1 MTITADNGHFSSTD
15 PANGTSAAPKHQGSK
30 AAVRVATTIGK
41 RLLDSLIVTAIV
53 VVLSFVLVHL
63 VPGDPARTILGFHA
77 SPDKVEALRASLG
90 LDQPLQTQFVRYLAD
105 VLSGDFGESVA
116 HPGRS
121 VESLLLPPLA
131 VTLSVIAVT
140 VAISVVIGSLSGLT
154 AALAKSG
161 FLRNVLEI
169 VSTASLA
176 TPPFLLGLIMLVFVA
191 VRWGL
196 APAGGWAGSW
206 PANAQFVWLPALA
219 LSAYLGALV
228 HRAVWTSARQIMNED
243 FIEAAVLR
251 GHSPLR
257 IALRHVLPNSLMPT
271 ISVVGMNIGTL
282 IGGAAVIEAVF
293 DLPGIGT
300 QLVNAV
306 SQRDYPTIQ
315 GAAVITALVVL
326 AGNLLADL
334 LHAAVD
340 PRARS

>member
-1 MTITADNGHFSSTD
+1 MSVTVEVEAPDGQSGGSEGGSSRR
-15 PANGTSAAPKHQGSK
+15 ARRARSIAIAA
-30 AAVRVATTIGK
+30 GK
-41 RLLDSLIVTAIV
+41 RLFDSIIVTMIV
-53 VVLSFVLVHL
+53 VILSFLLVHL

-77 SPDKVEALRASLG
+77 SPDKVVALHKSLG
-90 LDQPLQTQFVRYLAD
+90 LDQPLFVQFLRYIGDVVR
-105 VLSGDFGESVA
+105 GNFGESVA
-116 HPGRS
+116 HPGQS
-121 VESLLLPPLA
+121 VESLLLPPLG
-131 VTLSVIAVT
+131 VTLSVIAIT
-140 VAISVVIGSLSGLT
+140 VVISLVVGSFSGLV
-154 AALAKSG
+154 AALSRSAL
-161 FLRNVLEI
+161 LRNSLEV

-176 TPPFLLGLIMLVFVA
+176 TPPFLLGLVMLVFVA

-206 PANAQFVWLPALA
+206 PANAQFAWLPALA

-228 HRAVWTSARQIMNED
+228 HRAVWTSARHVINED

-257 IALRHVLPNSLMPT
+257 VALRHVLPNSLMPT

-315 GAAVITALVVL
+315 GAAVITALIVL
-326 AGNLLADL
+326 FGNLIADL
-334 LHAAVD
+334 LHAVVD

>member
-1 MTITADNGHFSSTD
+1 M
-15 PANGTSAAPKHQGSK
+15 
-30 AAVRVATTIGK
+30 AVGK

-77 SPDKVEALRASLG
+77 SPDKVAALRSSLG
-90 LDQPLQTQFVRYLAD
+90 LDQPLLTQFVSYIGD
-105 VLSGDFGESVA
+105 VVRGEFGQSVA

-121 VESLLLPPLA
+121 VESLLLPPLS

-140 VAISVVIGSLSGLT
+140 VVFSVIIGALSGLT
-154 AALAKSG
+154 AALSRSG
-161 FLRNVLEI
+161 WIRSALEVL
-169 VSTASLA
+169 STTSLA

-191 VRWGL
+191 VRWGM
-196 APAGGWAGSW
+196 APAGGWAGNW
-206 PANAQFVWLPALA
+206 PDNAQFVWLPALA

-257 IALRHVLPNSLMPT
+257 VALRHILPNSLMPT

-315 GAAVITALVVL
+315 GAAVITALIVL

>member
-1 MTITADNGHFSSTD
+1 MPTRPNGAPPETRMRWRNA
-15 PANGTSAAPKHQGSK
+15 PAARLAIAA
-30 AAVRVATTIGK
+30 GK
-41 RLLDSLIVTAIV
+41 RLLDSIVVTLIVVA
-53 VVLSFVLVHL
+53 LSFLLVHL
-63 VPGDPARTILGFHA
+63 VPGDPARTILGIHA
-77 SPDKVEALRASLG
+77 SPEKVAALREALG
-90 LDQPLQTQFVRYLAD
+90 LDRPLLNQFLTYVGD
-105 VLSGDFGESVA
+105 VVQGDFGQSVA
-116 HPGRS
+116 HPGQS
-121 VESLLLPPLA
+121 VESLLFPPLA
-131 VTLSVIAVT
+131 VTLSVIATT
-140 VAISVVIGSLSGLT
+140 VVISVLFGSLSGLV
-154 AALAKSG
+154 AALSKSG
-161 FLRNVLEI
+161 LVRNTLEVL
-169 VSTASLA
+169 STSSLA

-206 PANAQFVWLPALA
+206 PANGQFVWLPALA

-243 FIEAAVLR
+243 FVEAAILR
-251 GHSPLR
+251 GHSPTR
-257 IALRHVLPNSLMPT
+257 VALRHVLPNSLMPT

-315 GAAVITALVVL
+315 GAAVITALIVL
-326 AGNLLADL
+326 AGNLVADL

>member
-1 MTITADNGHFSSTD
+1 
-15 PANGTSAAPKHQGSK
+15 
-30 AAVRVATTIGK
+30 VGK
-41 RLLDSLIVTAIV
+41 RIFDSLIVTAIV
-53 VVLSFVLVHL
+53 VVLSFLLVHL

-77 SPDKVEALRASLG
+77 SPDKVAALRGSLG
-90 LDQPLQTQFVRYLAD
+90 LDQPLLTQFLTYIGD
-105 VLSGDFGESVA
+105 VARGDFGQSVA

-121 VESLLLPPLA
+121 VESLLFPPLA

-140 VAISVVIGSLSGLT
+140 VAFSVLVGSLSGLI
-154 AALAKSG
+154 AALSRSG
-161 FLRNVLEI
+161 WLRTTLEV
-169 VSTASLA
+169 VSTTSLA
-176 TPPFLLGLIMLVFVA
+176 TPPFLLGLTMLVFVA
-191 VRWGL
+191 VRWGM

-206 PANAQFVWLPALA
+206 PGNTQFVWLPALA

-228 HRAVWTSARQIMNED
+228 HRAVWTSARQVMNED
-243 FIEAAVLR
+243 FIEAAILR
-251 GHSPLR
+251 GHSPR
-257 IALRHVLPNSLMPT
+257 RVALRHILPNSLMPT

-315 GAAVITALVVL
+315 GATVITALIVL
-326 AGNLLADL
+326 VGNLIADL

>member
-1 MTITADNGHFSSTD
+1 VTAIADNDYVPPSAPGSAQAIPS
-15 PANGTSAAPKHQGSK
+15 PGRRNNGAARMMI
-30 AAVRVATTIGK
+30 AVGK
-41 RLLDSLIVTAIV
+41 RLVDSFIVTAIV

-77 SPDKVEALRASLG
+77 STDKVAALRNSLG
-90 LDQPLQTQFVRYLAD
+90 LDQPLWSQFFSYLGD
-105 VLSGDFGESVA
+105 VARGEFGQSVA

-140 VAISVVIGSLSGLT
+140 VAISLVIGSLSGLI
-154 AALAKSG
+154 AALSKSG
-161 FLRNVLEI
+161 WIRNALEVL
-169 VSTASLA
+169 STASLA
-176 TPPFLLGLIMLVFVA
+176 TPPFLLGLVMLVFVA
-191 VRWGL
+191 VRWGM
-196 APAGGWAGSW
+196 APAGGWSGTW
-206 PANAQFVWLPALA
+206 PDNARFVWLPALA

-251 GHSPLR
+251 GHSPIR
-257 IALRHVLPNSLMPT
+257 VALRHVLPNSLMPT

-300 QLVNAV
+300 QLVSAV

-315 GAAVITALVVL
+315 GAAVITALIVL

-334 LHAAVD
+334 LHSAVD

>member
-1 MTITADNGHFSSTD
+1 M
-15 PANGTSAAPKHQGSK
+15 
-30 AAVRVATTIGK
+30 AVGK

-77 SPDKVEALRASLG
+77 SPDKVTALRSSLG
-90 LDQPLQTQFVRYLAD
+90 LDQPLLTQFISYIGDVVR
-105 VLSGDFGESVA
+105 GKFGQSVA

-121 VESLLLPPLA
+121 VESLLLPPLS

-140 VAISVVIGSLSGLT
+140 VVFSVIIGALSGLT
-154 AALAKSG
+154 AALSRSG
-161 FLRNVLEI
+161 WIRSALEVL
-169 VSTASLA
+169 STTSLA

-191 VRWGL
+191 VRWGM
-196 APAGGWAGSW
+196 APAGGWAGNW
-206 PANAQFVWLPALA
+206 PDNAQFVWLPALA

-257 IALRHVLPNSLMPT
+257 VALRHILPNSLMPT

-315 GAAVITALVVL
+315 GAAVITALIVL